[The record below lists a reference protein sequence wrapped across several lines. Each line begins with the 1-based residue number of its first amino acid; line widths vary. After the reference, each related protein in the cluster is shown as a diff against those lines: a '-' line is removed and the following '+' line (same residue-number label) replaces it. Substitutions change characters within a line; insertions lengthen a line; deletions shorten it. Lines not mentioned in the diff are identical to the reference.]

1 MDGDATNAAVG
12 VGTGEKRGDGTA
24 TAGGITVGVGNT
36 KAGVLCDPDGG
47 ALPHP
52 AIPPAKTLYSL
63 RAKRLRP
70 TQAIDRSTIQPLR
83 NDDASFLSDRFL
95 NHIHARDHMVLQPRV
110 QTGCVAFIDAHCF
123 PSWKAISDA
132 QSAAILRI
140 RRPIYP
146 PNARVRAT
154 CMLMHVPSRFYVSK
168 DERTELIGRKF
179 AGSSRH

>member
-1 MDGDATNAAVG
+1 MATIGGSGDRDGDTTNAAVG
-12 VGTGEKRGDGTA
+12 VGAGEKGGDGTA
-24 TAGGITVGVGNT
+24 TAGGIIVGVGNT

-123 PSWKAISDA
+123 PSWKAIVMHSQQPFCA
-132 QSAAILRI
+132 FGVRYI
-140 RRPIYP
+140 RRMHEY
-146 PNARVRAT
+146 AQRV
-154 CMLMHVPSRFYVSK
+154 C
-168 DERTELIGRKF
+168 
-179 AGSSRH
+179 